1 MLHEIATSGV
11 MMAVL
16 VTAVW
21 AVMVAVATVA
31 VRNQEH
37 ISEVS

>member
-11 MMAVL
+11 AMAVL

-21 AVMVAVATVA
+21 LCMVVVTNSLEKKPVTA
-31 VRNQEH
+31 
-37 ISEVS
+37 S